1 MSLIVL
7 DRTMLTAQWF
17 SYNQESES
25 EVETNLENA
34 GDSED
39 ELMS

>member
-1 MSLIVL
+1 MVWMRTQSVYNLIAKV
-7 DRTMLTAQWF
+7 D
-17 SYNQESES
+17 NQESES